1 MKRLIKL
8 MSIILCLAIAL
19 STSLMGVFA
28 LSLQGVSLK
37 SDDDKATADEAP
49 LYKEETVYVMA
60 KADGTV
66 DKIIVSDWI
75 KNNDHADVIKDVAAL
90 GDIENVKTDASF
102 TMDSDNMRVWQTDG
116 EDLYIQGEGTTPLPV
131 DLSLTYTLDGKVVTP
146 DEIAG
151 KSGDVT
157 IRFDYTNNQYENVEI
172 DGKEE
177 RIYVPFFMLSG
188 LFLDSSQFSDVHVT
202 NGKVVSDG
210 DRIIVAGIA
219 FPGLQHDL
227 GLSRDTVEIP
237 DYFEITAH
245 TDSFKLGTTVT
256 IAANGLFDELGTDKI
271 DSIKDLNY
279 SLDKLDSAMSALI
292 DGSSQLY
299 SGLNTLLES
308 SGTLTSGVDALYDGS
323 VQLNDGAKQVN
334 SGAGALENG
343 AATLSA
349 GSVTLDNGALDLYSG
364 LNTLDLNSSK
374 LTNGSNATFTALLST
389 ARSSLQS
396 AGLDVPELTK
406 DNYAAVLDQL
416 VSQLSDDNV
425 KAKATA
431 AAKEKVTA
439 SVEANRDAVTAA
451 VTAAVRENVAAQ
463 VTAGV
468 HDQVTAA
475 VIGSMGYSVDE
486 YNAAAAAGM
495 IDEATQEQVNA
506 AITAQMNADSTQA
519 TVANLTDQNMQS
531 DAVQATIT
539 SNTDAKIEA
548 LIDENMQSDEVQ
560 KAISD
565 ALASAKAG
573 REKILALKAQL
584 DSYGTFDSGLQD
596 YTNGVG
602 SAAGGASQLHSGTTT
617 LRNGAADLSAG
628 ATQLHSGTQSLSD
641 GASALT
647 DGILTLK
654 NGVPALT
661 EGVTLL
667 RDGAMT
673 LNEGLKTFNTE
684 GISKITSL
692 KDSDLSKIA
701 TRLKATADVAKHY
714 KSYSGLTDEM
724 DGEVKFI
731 YKTEEIE
738 K

>member
-102 TMDSDNMRVWQTDG
+102 TMDSDNMRVWQTNG

-245 TDSFKLGTTVT
+245 TENFKLGTTVT

-271 DSIKDLNY
+271 DSVKDLND

-374 LTNGSNATFTALLST
+374 LTNGSNATFSALLST

-463 VTAGV
+463 VTASV

-475 VIGSMGYSVDE
+475 VIGNLGYSVDE
-486 YNAAAAAGM
+486 YNAAVAEGSV
-495 IDEATQEQVNA
+495 DEATEAQVA
-506 AITAQMNADSTQA
+506 GAIESQMNSESTQN
-519 TVANLTDQNMQS
+519 TIISLTDQNMQS
-531 DAVQATIT
+531 DAVQATIA
-539 SNTDAKIEA
+539 SNTDAKIAA
-548 LIDENMQSDEVQ
+548 LIDENMQSEEVQ

-573 REKILALKAQL
+573 REKITALKAQL

-617 LRNGAADLSAG
+617 LRNGAADLSLG

>member
-28 LSLQGVSLK
+28 LSLKGVSLK

-49 LYKEETVYVMA
+49 LFKDETVYVMA

-75 KNNDHADVIKDVAAL
+75 KNNNKTDVIKDVAAL

-102 TMDSDNMRVWQTDG
+102 TMDSDNMRVWQTNG
-116 EDLYIQGEGTTPLPV
+116 EDLYIQGKGTEKLPV

-146 DEIAG
+146 DQIAG

-172 DGKEE
+172 DGKKE

-188 LFLDSSQFSDVHVT
+188 LFLDSASFSDVKVT

-227 GLSRDTVEIP
+227 GLSRDTAEIP

-245 TDSFKLGTTVT
+245 TDNFKLGTTVT
-256 IAANGLFDELGTDKI
+256 IAANGLFDKLGTDKI
-271 DSIKDLNY
+271 DSVKELNA

-323 VQLNDGAKQVN
+323 VQLTDGAKQVN
-334 SGAGALENG
+334 DGAGALDNG

-349 GSVTLDNGALDLYSG
+349 GSITLDNGALSLYSG

-374 LTNGSNATFTALLST
+374 LTDGSNATFSALLST
-389 ARSSLQS
+389 ARTSLQN

-406 DNYAAVLDQL
+406 DNYAAILDQL
-416 VSQLSDDNV
+416 AENLSDDNI
-425 KAKATA
+425 KAQATA
-431 AAKEKVTA
+431 AAKEEVTA
-439 SVEANRDAVTAA
+439 AVEANRDAVTAA
-451 VTAAVRENVAAQ
+451 VTAAVRENVEAQ

-475 VIGSMGYSVDE
+475 VIGNMGYSVDE
-486 YNAAAAAGM
+486 YNAAVAAGM
-495 IDEATQEQVNA
+495 VDEATQAQIA
-506 AITAQMNADSTQA
+506 GAIEAQMNSENVRNTIAS
-519 TVANLTDQNMQS
+519 LTDQNMQS
-531 DAVQATIT
+531 DEVQATIT
-539 SNTDAKIEA
+539 SNVDAKIAA
-548 LIDENMQSDEVQ
+548 LIDENMQSDKVQ
-560 KAISD
+560 KAIAD

-584 DSYGTFDSGLQD
+584 DSYGTFNSGLKD

-602 SAAGGASQLHSGTTT
+602 AATGGASQLRSGTST
-617 LRNGAADLSAG
+617 LRVGAADLSAG
-628 ATQLHSGTQSLSD
+628 ASQLHSGTQSLSE
-641 GASALT
+641 GASQLT

-654 NGVPALT
+654 DGVPALT

-673 LNEGLKTFNTE
+673 LNEGLQTFNAE

-692 KDSDLSKIA
+692 KDSDLGKIA
-701 TRLKATADVAKHY
+701 TRMKATADVAAHY

-731 YKTEEIE
+731 YKTEEIA
-738 K
+738 

>member
-116 EDLYIQGEGTTPLPV
+116 EDLYIQGKGTTPLPV

-245 TDSFKLGTTVT
+245 TDNFKLGTTVT
-256 IAANGLFDELGTDKI
+256 IAANGLFDEIEADKI
-271 DSIKDLNY
+271 DSIEDLND

-308 SGTLTSGVDALYDGS
+308 SGTLTSGVDAIYNGS
-323 VQLNDGAKQVN
+323 QELNNGAAQVN
-334 SGAGALENG
+334 NGAGALENG
-343 AATLSA
+343 ASTLSA
-349 GSVTLDNGALDLYSG
+349 GSVTLDNGALDLYKG

-374 LTNGSNATFTALLST
+374 LTKGSNATFSALLST

-416 VSQLSDDNV
+416 VEKLSDDNV
-425 KAKATA
+425 KAQATSA
-431 AAKEKVTA
+431 AREKVTA
-439 SVEANRDAVTAA
+439 SVKANRDAVTAA
-451 VTAAVRENVAAQ
+451 VTAAVRENVEAQ
-463 VTAGV
+463 VTASV

-475 VIGSMGYSVDE
+475 VIANLGYSVDE
-486 YNAAAAAGM
+486 YNAAVEAGM
-495 IDEATQEQVNA
+495 IDDAMQAQVA
-506 AITAQMNADSTQA
+506 GSIDSQMNSESTQS
-519 TVANLTDQNMQS
+519 TITSLTDQNMQS
-531 DAVQATIT
+531 DSVQATIA
-539 SNTDAKIEA
+539 SNTDAKIAA
-548 LIDENMQSDEVQ
+548 LIDENMQSEEVQ

-573 REKILALKAQL
+573 REKITALKAQL

-617 LRNGAADLSAG
+617 LRNGAADLSLG

>member
-227 GLSRDTVEIP
+227 GLSHDTVEIP

-245 TDSFKLGTTVT
+245 TDNFKLGTTVT
-256 IAANGLFDELGTDKI
+256 IAANGLFDQLGTDKI
-271 DSIKDLNY
+271 DSIKDLND

-416 VSQLSDDNV
+416 VSQLSGDNV

-692 KDSDLSKIA
+692 KDSELSKIA

>member
-28 LSLQGVSLK
+28 LSLKGVSLK
-37 SDDDKATADEAP
+37 SDNDKATADEAP
-49 LYKEETVYVMA
+49 LFKDETVYVMA

-75 KNNDHADVIKDVAAL
+75 KNNKKADVIKDVAAL

-102 TMDSDNMRVWQTDG
+102 TMDSDNMRVWQANG
-116 EDLYIQGEGTTPLPV
+116 EDLYIQGKGTEKLPV

-146 DEIAG
+146 DQIAG

-172 DGKEE
+172 DGKKE

-188 LFLDSSQFSDVHVT
+188 LFLDSASFSDVKVT

-227 GLSRDTVEIP
+227 GLSRDTAEIP

-245 TDSFKLGTTVT
+245 TDNFKLGTTVT
-256 IAANGLFDELGTDKI
+256 IAANGLFDKLGTDKI
-271 DSIKDLNY
+271 DSVKDLNS

-323 VQLNDGAKQVN
+323 VQLNDGAKQVD

-349 GSVTLDNGALDLYSG
+349 GSITLDNGAFDLYSG

-374 LTNGSNATFTALLST
+374 LTDGSNATFSALLST
-389 ARSSLQS
+389 ARTSLQN
-396 AGLDVPELTK
+396 AGLEVPELTK

-416 VSQLSDDNV
+416 VKQLSDDNV
-425 KAKATA
+425 KAQATA
-431 AAKEKVTA
+431 TAKEKVTA
-439 SVEANRDAVTAA
+439 SVEANRDTVTAA
-451 VTAAVRENVAAQ
+451 VTAAVRENVMAQ

-468 HDQVTAA
+468 HDQVAAA
-475 VIGSMGYSVDE
+475 VIGSMGYSVEE
-486 YNAAAAAGM
+486 YNAAVAAGM
-495 IDEATQEQVNA
+495 VDEATQAQVA
-506 AITAQMNADSTQA
+506 GAIEAQMNADSTQA
-519 TVANLTDQNMQS
+519 TITNLTDQNTQS
-531 DAVQATIT
+531 DEVQATINST
-539 SNTDAKIEA
+539 VDAKIAA

-560 KAISD
+560 KAITD
-565 ALASAKAG
+565 ALTSAKAG

-584 DSYGTFDSGLQD
+584 DSYGTFDTGLKD

-602 SAAGGASQLHSGTTT
+602 AASGGASQLHSGTST
-617 LRNGAADLSAG
+617 LRVGAADLSAG
-628 ATQLHSGTQSLSD
+628 ASQLHSGTQSLSE
-641 GASALT
+641 GAARLT

-654 NGVPALT
+654 DGVPVLT

-692 KDSDLSKIA
+692 KDSDLGKIA

-731 YKTEEIE
+731 YKTEEIA
-738 K
+738 

>member
-28 LSLQGVSLK
+28 LSLKGVSLK

-49 LYKEETVYVMA
+49 LFKDETVYVMA

-75 KNNDHADVIKDVAAL
+75 KNNNKTDVIKDVAAL

-102 TMDSDNMRVWQTDG
+102 TMDSDNMRVWQTNG
-116 EDLYIQGEGTTPLPV
+116 EDLYIQGKGTEKLPV

-146 DEIAG
+146 DQIAG

-172 DGKEE
+172 DGKKE

-188 LFLDSSQFSDVHVT
+188 LFLDSASFSDVKVT

-227 GLSRDTVEIP
+227 GLSRDTAEIP

-245 TDSFKLGTTVT
+245 TDNFKLGTTVT
-256 IAANGLFDELGTDKI
+256 IAANGLFDKLSTDKI
-271 DSIKDLNY
+271 DSVKELNA

-323 VQLNDGAKQVN
+323 VQLTDGAKQVN
-334 SGAGALENG
+334 DGAGALDNG

-349 GSVTLDNGALDLYSG
+349 GSITLDNGALSLYSG

-374 LTNGSNATFTALLST
+374 LTDGSNATFSALLST
-389 ARSSLQS
+389 ARTSLQN

-406 DNYAAVLDQL
+406 DNYAAILDQL
-416 VSQLSDDNV
+416 AENLSDDNI
-425 KAKATA
+425 KAQATA
-431 AAKEKVTA
+431 AAKEEVTA
-439 SVEANRDAVTAA
+439 AVEANRDAVTAA
-451 VTAAVRENVAAQ
+451 VSAAVRENVEAQ

-475 VIGSMGYSVDE
+475 VIGNMGYSVDE
-486 YNAAAAAGM
+486 YNAAVAAGLV
-495 IDEATQEQVNA
+495 DEATQAQIA
-506 AITAQMNADSTQA
+506 GAIEDQMNSENVRNTIAS
-519 TVANLTDQNMQS
+519 LTDQNMQS
-531 DAVQATIT
+531 DEVQATIT
-539 SNTDAKIEA
+539 SNVDAKIAA
-548 LIDENMQSDEVQ
+548 LIDENMQSDKVQ
-560 KAISD
+560 KAIAD

-584 DSYGTFDSGLQD
+584 DSYGTFNSGLKD

-602 SAAGGASQLHSGTTT
+602 AATGGASQLRSGTST
-617 LRNGAADLSAG
+617 LRVGAADLSAG
-628 ATQLHSGTQSLSD
+628 ASQLHSGTQSLSE
-641 GASALT
+641 GASQLT

-654 NGVPALT
+654 DGVPALT

-673 LNEGLKTFNTE
+673 LNEGLQTFNAE

-692 KDSDLSKIA
+692 KDSDLGKIA
-701 TRLKATADVAKHY
+701 TRLKATTDVAAHY

-731 YKTEEIE
+731 YKTEEIA
-738 K
+738 

>member
-28 LSLQGVSLK
+28 LSLKGVSLK

-49 LYKEETVYVMA
+49 LFKEETVYVMA

-75 KNNDHADVIKDVAAL
+75 KNNGHADVIKDVATL

-102 TMDSDNMRVWQTDG
+102 TMDSENMRVWQANG

-131 DLSLTYTLDGKVVTP
+131 DLSLTYSLDGKVVTP

-172 DGKEE
+172 DGKKE

-188 LFLDSSQFSDVHVT
+188 LFLDSSSFSNVHVT

-227 GLSRDTVEIP
+227 GIERDTVDIP

-245 TDSFKLGTTVT
+245 TDNFQLGTTVT
-256 IAANGLFDELGTDKI
+256 IAANGLFDEIDADKI
-271 DSIKDLNY
+271 DSVKDLND

-292 DGSSQLY
+292 DGSSELY
-299 SGLNTLLES
+299 SGLNTLLDS
-308 SGTLTSGVDALYDGS
+308 SGTLTSGVDAIYEGS
-323 VQLNDGAKQVN
+323 QQLNNGAAQVN

-343 AATLSA
+343 AASLNS
-349 GSVTLDNGALDLYSG
+349 GSISLDNGALDLYSG

-374 LTNGSNATFTALLST
+374 LTDGSNTTFSALLST
-389 ARSSLQS
+389 ARASLQS

-406 DNYAAVLDQL
+406 DNYASVLNQL
-416 VSQLSDDNV
+416 VGNLSDDKV

-431 AAKEKVTA
+431 TAKEKVTE

-451 VTAAVRENVAAQ
+451 VTAAVRETVEAQ

-475 VIGSMGYSVDE
+475 VISNLGYTVEE
-486 YNAAAAAGM
+486 YNAAVEAGM
-495 IDEATQEQVNA
+495 IDEATQAQVTA
-506 AITAQMNADSTQA
+506 AIESQMNSESTQS
-519 TVANLTDQNMQS
+519 TITSLTDENMQS
-531 DAVQATIT
+531 DAVQATIA
-539 SNTDAKIEA
+539 SNTDAKIQS
-548 LIDENMQSDEVQ
+548 LIEENMQSDEVQ

-573 REKILALKAQL
+573 REKITALKTQL
-584 DSYGTFDSGLQD
+584 DSYGTFDSGLKD
-596 YTNGVG
+596 YTDGVG
-602 SAAGGASQLHSGTTT
+602 SAAGGASQLHSGTSA
-617 LRNGAADLSAG
+617 LRSGAADLSAG
-628 ATQLHSGTQSLSD
+628 ATQLHSGTQSLSE
-641 GASALT
+641 GASELAS
-647 DGILTLK
+647 GVFTLK

-692 KDSDLSKIA
+692 KDSDLGKIA
-701 TRLKATADVAKHY
+701 ARLKATADVAKHY
-714 KSYSGLTDEM
+714 QSYSGLTDEM

-738 K
+738 

>member
-227 GLSRDTVEIP
+227 GLSHDTVEIP

-245 TDSFKLGTTVT
+245 TDNFKLGTTVT
-256 IAANGLFDELGTDKI
+256 IAANGLFDQLGTDKI
-271 DSIKDLNY
+271 DSIKDLND

-692 KDSDLSKIA
+692 KDSELSKIA

>member
-60 KADGTV
+60 KADGSV

-90 GDIENVKTDASF
+90 SDIENVKTDASF
-102 TMDSDNMRVWQTDG
+102 TMDSDKMRVWQTNG

-227 GLSRDTVEIP
+227 GLSHDTVEIP

-245 TDSFKLGTTVT
+245 TDNFKLGTTVT
-256 IAANGLFDELGTDKI
+256 IAANGLFDQLGTDKI
-271 DSIKDLNY
+271 DSIKDLND

-463 VTAGV
+463 VTASV

>member
-116 EDLYIQGEGTTPLPV
+116 EDLYIQGKGTTPLPV

-227 GLSRDTVEIP
+227 GLSRDTAEIP

-271 DSIKDLNY
+271 DSIKDLND

-323 VQLNDGAKQVN
+323 QELNDGAKQVN

-374 LTNGSNATFTALLST
+374 LTNGSNATFSALLST

-406 DNYAAVLDQL
+406 DNHAAVLDQL

-431 AAKEKVTA
+431 AAREKVTA

>member
-60 KADGTV
+60 KADGSV

-116 EDLYIQGEGTTPLPV
+116 EDLYIQGKGTTPLPV

-227 GLSRDTVEIP
+227 GLSHDTVEIP

-245 TDSFKLGTTVT
+245 TDNFKLGTTVT
-256 IAANGLFDELGTDKI
+256 IAANGLFDQLGTDKI
-271 DSIKDLNY
+271 DSIKDLND

-374 LTNGSNATFTALLST
+374 LTNGSNATFTALLSA

>member
-60 KADGTV
+60 KADGSV

-90 GDIENVKTDASF
+90 SDIENVKTDASF
-102 TMDSDNMRVWQTDG
+102 TMDSDKMRVWQTNG

-227 GLSRDTVEIP
+227 GLSHDTVEIP

-245 TDSFKLGTTVT
+245 TDNFKLGTTVT
-256 IAANGLFDELGTDKI
+256 IAANGLFDQLGTDKI
-271 DSIKDLNY
+271 DSIKDLND

-431 AAKEKVTA
+431 AAREKVTA

-463 VTAGV
+463 VTASV

-475 VIGSMGYSVDE
+475 VIGNLGYSVDE
-486 YNAAAAAGM
+486 YNAAVAEGLV
-495 IDEATQEQVNA
+495 DEATQAQVA
-506 AITAQMNADSTQA
+506 GAIESQMNSESTQN
-519 TVANLTDQNMQS
+519 TIISLTDQNMQS
-531 DAVQATIT
+531 DAVQTTIT
-539 SNTDAKIEA
+539 SNTDAKIAA
-548 LIDENMQSDEVQ
+548 LIDENMQSEEVQ

>member
-227 GLSRDTVEIP
+227 GLSHDTVEIP

-245 TDSFKLGTTVT
+245 TDNFKLGTTVT
-256 IAANGLFDELGTDKI
+256 IAANGLFDQLGTDKI
-271 DSIKDLNY
+271 DSIKDLND

-573 REKILALKAQL
+573 REKIL
-584 DSYGTFDSGLQD
+584 DCHGRIG
-596 YTNGVG
+596 
-602 SAAGGASQLHSGTTT
+602 
-617 LRNGAADLSAG
+617 
-628 ATQLHSGTQSLSD
+628 
-641 GASALT
+641 
-647 DGILTLK
+647 
-654 NGVPALT
+654 
-661 EGVTLL
+661 
-667 RDGAMT
+667 
-673 LNEGLKTFNTE
+673 
-684 GISKITSL
+684 
-692 KDSDLSKIA
+692 
-701 TRLKATADVAKHY
+701 
-714 KSYSGLTDEM
+714 
-724 DGEVKFI
+724 
-731 YKTEEIE
+731 
-738 K
+738 

>member
-8 MSIILCLAIAL
+8 MSIILCLTIAL

-28 LSLQGVSLK
+28 LSLKGISLQ

-49 LYKEETVYVMA
+49 LFKDETVYVMA

-75 KNNDHADVIKDVAAL
+75 KNNNKAEVIKDVAAL

-102 TMDSDNMRVWQTDG
+102 TMDSDNMRVWQTNG
-116 EDLYIQGEGTTPLPV
+116 EDLYIQGKGTAQLPV

-146 DEIAG
+146 DQIAG
-151 KSGDVT
+151 KSGNVT
-157 IRFDYTNNQYENVEI
+157 IRFDYTNHQYENVEI
-172 DGKEE
+172 DGKKE

-188 LFLDSSQFSDVHVT
+188 LLLDSADFSDVHVT

-227 GLSRDTVEIP
+227 GLSRDTAEIP

-256 IAANGLFDELGTDKI
+256 IAANGLFDKLGTDKL
-271 DSIKDLNY
+271 DSLKDLNA
-279 SLDKLDSAMSALI
+279 SLDKLDASMSALI

-323 VQLNDGAKQVN
+323 VQLNDGAKQIN
-334 SGAGALENG
+334 SSVGALENG

-349 GSVTLDNGALDLYSG
+349 GSVTMDNGAFDLYSG

-374 LTNGSNATFTALLST
+374 LTDGSNTTFSALLSS
-389 ARSSLQS
+389 ARTSLQS
-396 AGLDVPELTK
+396 AGLEVPELTK
-406 DNYAAVLDQL
+406 DNYATVLDQL
-416 VSQLSDDNV
+416 VKQLSDDNV
-425 KAKATA
+425 KAQATA

-439 SVEANRDAVTAA
+439 AVEGNRDAVTAA
-451 VTAAVRENVAAQ
+451 VTAAVRENVEAQ

-475 VIGSMGYSVDE
+475 VIGNLGYSVDE
-486 YNAAAAAGM
+486 YNAAVAAGM
-495 IDEATQEQVNA
+495 VDEATQEQVA
-506 AITAQMNADSTQA
+506 GAIEAQMNSDSTQA
-519 TVANLTDQNMQS
+519 TIANLTDQNMQS
-531 DAVQATIT
+531 DEVQATVT
-539 SNTDAKIEA
+539 SNVDAKIAA

-560 KAISD
+560 KAIAD

-584 DSYGTFDSGLQD
+584 DSYDTFDSGLKD

-602 SAAGGASQLHSGTTT
+602 VAKGGASQLHSGTST
-617 LRNGAADLSAG
+617 LRSGAADLSAG
-628 ATQLHSGTQSLSD
+628 ASQLHSGTQSLSE
-641 GASALT
+641 GASQLT
-647 DGILTLK
+647 DSILTLK
-654 NGVPALT
+654 NGVPTLT

-673 LNEGLKTFNTE
+673 LTEGLETFNTE

-692 KDSDLSKIA
+692 KDGDLGKIA
-701 TRLKATADVAKHY
+701 TRLKATADVAEHY
-714 KSYSGLTDEM
+714 KSYSGLTDQM

-738 K
+738 

>member
-8 MSIILCLAIAL
+8 MSIILCLTIAL

-28 LSLQGVSLK
+28 LSLNGISLK
-37 SDDDKATADEAP
+37 SDDDKATADEAA
-49 LYKEETVYVMA
+49 LFKEETVYVMA
-60 KADGTV
+60 NADGTV

-75 KNNDHADVIKDVAAL
+75 KNNNKADVIKDVATL

-102 TMDSDNMRVWQTDG
+102 TMNSDNMRVWQTNG
-116 EDLYIQGEGTTPLPV
+116 EDLYTRGEGTTPLPV
-131 DLSLTYTLDGKVVTP
+131 DLSLTYSLDGKVVTP
-146 DEIAG
+146 NEIAG

-172 DGKEE
+172 DGKKE
-177 RIYVPFFMLSG
+177 RVYVPFFMLSG
-188 LFLDSSQFSDVHVT
+188 LFLDSADFSDVHVT

-227 GLSRDTVEIP
+227 GLSRDTVDIP

-245 TDSFKLGTTVT
+245 TDNFKLGTTVT
-256 IAANGLFDELGTDKI
+256 IAANGLFNKIDADKI
-271 DSIKDLNY
+271 DSVKDLND
-279 SLDKLDSAMSALI
+279 SLGKLDSAMSALI

-299 SGLNTLLES
+299 SGLNTLLDS
-308 SGTLTSGVDALYDGS
+308 SGTLTSGVDTLYSGS
-323 VQLNDGAKQVN
+323 QQLTDGAEQVN
-334 SGAGALENG
+334 SGAGALEDG
-343 AATLSA
+343 TATLSA
-349 GSVTLDNGALDLYSG
+349 GSITLDNGALDLYSG

-374 LTNGSNATFTALLST
+374 LNDGSNATFSALLST
-389 ARSSLQS
+389 ARTSLQN
-396 AGLDVPELTK
+396 AGLNVPELTK
-406 DNYAAVLDQL
+406 DNYANVLDQL
-416 VSQLSDDNV
+416 VGNLSDDKV
-425 KAKATA
+425 KAQATA

-451 VTAAVRENVAAQ
+451 VTAAVRENVEAQ

-486 YNAAAAAGM
+486 YNAAVAAGM
-495 IDEATQEQVNA
+495 VDEATQEQVA
-506 AITAQMNADSTQA
+506 GAIEAQMNSDSTQNTIA
-519 TVANLTDQNMQS
+519 TLTDQNMQS
-531 DAVQATIT
+531 DSVQATIA
-539 SNTDAKIEA
+539 SNVDAKIAA
-548 LIDENMQSDEVQ
+548 LIEENMQGEEVQ

-584 DSYGTFDSGLQD
+584 DSYGTFNSGLKD

-602 SAAGGASQLHSGTTT
+602 AASNGASQLHSGTTT
-617 LRNGAADLSAG
+617 LRNGAADLNTG
-628 ATQLHSGTQSLSD
+628 ASRLHSGTQSLSE
-641 GASALT
+641 GATQLT
-647 DGILTLK
+647 NGILTLK

-692 KDSDLSKIA
+692 KDSDLGKVA

-731 YKTEEIE
+731 YKTEEI

>member
-60 KADGTV
+60 KADGSV

-116 EDLYIQGEGTTPLPV
+116 EDLYIQGKGTTPLPV

-227 GLSRDTVEIP
+227 GLSHDTVEIP

-245 TDSFKLGTTVT
+245 TDNFKLGTTVT
-256 IAANGLFDELGTDKI
+256 IAANGLFDQLGTDKI
-271 DSIKDLNY
+271 DSIKDLND

>member
-60 KADGTV
+60 KADGSV

-116 EDLYIQGEGTTPLPV
+116 EDLYIQGKGTTPLPV

-271 DSIKDLNY
+271 DSVKDLND

-374 LTNGSNATFTALLST
+374 LTNGSNATFSALLST

-425 KAKATA
+425 KAKANA
-431 AAKEKVTA
+431 AAREKVTA

-463 VTAGV
+463 VTASV
-468 HDQVTAA
+468 HDQVTTA
-475 VIGSMGYSVDE
+475 VIGNLGYSVDE
-486 YNAAAAAGM
+486 YNAAVAEGLV
-495 IDEATQEQVNA
+495 DEATQAQVA
-506 AITAQMNADSTQA
+506 GAIESQMNSESTQN
-519 TVANLTDQNMQS
+519 TIISLTDQNMQS
-531 DAVQATIT
+531 DAVQATIA
-539 SNTDAKIEA
+539 SNTDAKIAA
-548 LIDENMQSDEVQ
+548 LIDENMQSEEVQ

-573 REKILALKAQL
+573 REKIAALKAQL